1 MGFID
6 WSTLATYTGALAMVV
21 IITQLTKGLKWISRI
36 PTQIWSY
43 IVAIAVLYSAFFF
56 TDQLTAS
63 NAVLILF
70 NGVIVA
76 LASNGGFDAVKHI
89 LPKLFSGDTSN
100 ENVKPD

>member
-6 WSTLATYTGALAMVV
+6 WSTLATYAGALTMVV

-43 IVAIAVLYSAFFF
+43 MVALAVLYSAFFF

-76 LASNGGFDAVKHI
+76 LASNGGFDAVKRI
-89 LPKLFSGDTSN
+89 LPKLLDKETDDDN
-100 ENVKPD
+100 DQPD